1 MIKKYYEEFKPA
13 IHFLARLLLTYAIF
27 SISYSFWVKSYGT
40 HPDPIT
46 RAVTYQVKAVSG
58 GFYDS
63 VTTSPT
69 PNKPSV
75 DVFINGKYTIS
86 VFEGCNGA
94 AIIYLYLAFLVGF
107 WGGLKRLAIFSIIG
121 VIIIHFFNLVRLLLL
136 SHMALTIGNTGF
148 YHFTHKYIFTLSI
161 YIVVFALWI
170 VWIRQVKP
178 KKKPETQT
186 HTDGVA

>member
-1 MIKKYYEEFKPA
+1 MIKKYYNEFKPA
-13 IHFLARLLLTYAIF
+13 ILFLARLLLTYAIF
-27 SISYSFWVKSYGT
+27 SISYSFWVKSFGT
-40 HPDPIT
+40 SPDTIT
-46 RAVTYQVKAVSG
+46 KAVTQQVKAVSG

-75 DVFINGKYTIS
+75 DVFVNGKYTIS
-86 VFEGCNGA
+86 VFEGCNGV

-107 WGGLKRLAIFSIIG
+107 WGGVKRLAIFSIIG
-121 VIIIHFFNLVRLLLL
+121 IVIIHIFNMIRLLLL
-136 SHMALTIGNTGF
+136 SHMALTMGNTGF

-170 VWIRQVKP
+170 LWIRQINLKN
-178 KKKPETQT
+178 KAETQT
-186 HTDGVA
+186 PTDGAA